1 MLHEKISSSSISH
14 FEREIT
20 SKILQEMISV
30 PVHVCVGVENY
41 KRLLLR
47 ALFPRLLHTQIDE
60 CRAIIIFS

>member
-1 MLHEKISSSSISH
+1 MSDQ
-14 FEREIT
+14 
-20 SKILQEMISV
+20 LQEMISV

-47 ALFPRLLHTQIDE
+47 ALLLSTQIDE